1 MAQFSSVFVTAP
13 TGMAAYNVG
22 GTTIHKEFRI
32 SVSNIPGCDGLGDGM
47 KQQLLDKL
55 QWTIATIFDF

>member
-1 MAQFSSVFVTAP
+1 
-13 TGMAAYNVG
+13 MAAYNVG
-22 GTTIHKEFRI
+22 GTTIHKEFKI

-55 QWTIATIFDF
+55 Q

>member
-1 MAQFSSVFVTAP
+1 MLVSCIHNIFQHNNSVFVTAP

-22 GTTIHKEFRI
+22 GTTIHKEFKI

-55 QWTIATIFDF
+55 Q